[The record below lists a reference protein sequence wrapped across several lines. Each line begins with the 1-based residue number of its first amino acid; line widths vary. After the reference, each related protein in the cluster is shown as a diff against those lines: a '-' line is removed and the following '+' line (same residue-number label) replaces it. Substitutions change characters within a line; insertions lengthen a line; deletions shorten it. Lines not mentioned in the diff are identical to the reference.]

1 MKKLMVLAMTGSLLL
16 TGNAVAVLAE
26 ETISEETTDEAVSEE
41 APTEAEAKNADDAST
56 EAESD
61 ETEENSAQ
69 GDAVSDDEISPYRA
83 CEHTNSYKL
92 AEDSHEATDT
102 EGGLRHYVCSECG
115 AEYSYQTDPLVYETN
130 PKTGEPAD
138 QSGSSNPLLPS
149 WEYVPDGEPHVFWS
163 RDDEEWRVY
172 LYGSHDKEG
181 KSMCSAEQ
189 VLWSAPVY
197 DLSDWRYEGVILDI
211 SEGNTYGGNMLFAPD
226 AEYDVTTD
234 TYYMVS
240 SQVFENS
247 VLRSS
252 TSPAGPWDPDQALLT
267 IPIKNS
273 YDPSLYI
280 EDGTIYMAVS
290 NMTSGYADNEEIS
303 KMVEEDNY
311 TTGMKHVAS
320 IYKLDGNADDG
331 YEIAET
337 TWCPTDERGFLPIFE
352 GPSLTGYVD
361 ELGAYV
367 LLYVSYEVGADGAF
381 YNSAISYV
389 WTDDLMNGT
398 WHYGFNGIDNDVV
411 GYDTSVLVSG
421 DHGNVISDTSGRY
434 VKNQETGEME
444 FTDFA
449 TYISGNNHG
458 GMAKVNGKWYFFGH
472 RQTNASNASR
482 QAIVGQIGVG
492 PAEDGSPVITPM
504 ELTSCGAADS
514 MDAFSTWNANTTTYL
529 LEAVDHP
536 APSTEGDNVHSD
548 CLVNG
553 PYVVADRDQDAVH
566 TTCVTNLK
574 DGNIV
579 GYKYLDFGDAGTDT
593 LKMLVSKTADCA
605 DGSVDLYLDAPSED
619 QGGTLAGTLE
629 LTADAV
635 ENAQNKEDGSNET
648 SWSWLKADCQQEI
661 SGVHAVYFVFHG
673 EEGKMIC
680 SFDQFGFERN

>member
-1 MKKLMVLAMTGSLLL
+1 MKKLIVLAMTGSLLL
-16 TGNAVAVLAE
+16 TGNAVNVLAE
-26 ETISEETTDEAVSEE
+26 ESTGAVEESATGIS
-41 APTEAEAKNADDAST
+41 K
-56 EAESD
+56 
-61 ETEENSAQ
+61 
-69 GDAVSDDEISPYRA
+69 YRA

-115 AEYSYQTDPLVYETN
+115 AEYSYQTDPLVYDVN

-138 QSGSSNPLLPS
+138 QSGASNPLLPS

-240 SQVFENS
+240 SQVFDNS

-252 TSPAGPWDPDQALLT
+252 TSPAGLWDPEQALLT

-337 TWCPTDERGFLPIFE
+337 TWCPTDERGYLPIFE

-398 WHYGFNGIDNDVV
+398 WHYGSNGIDNDVV
-411 GYDTSVLVSG
+411 GYNTSVLVSG

-492 PAEDGSPVITPM
+492 TVEDGSPVITPM
-504 ELTSCGAADS
+504 EFTSCGAADS
-514 MDAFSTWNANTTTYL
+514 LDAFSTWNANTTTYL
-529 LEAVDHP
+529 LEAEDHA
-536 APSTEGDNVHSD
+536 APSTEANNVHSD
-548 CLVNG
+548 CLANG
-553 PYVVADRDQDAVH
+553 PYIVADRDQDAAH

-574 DGNIV
+574 DNNIV
-579 GYKYLDFGDAGTDT
+579 GYKYLDFGEDGNAA
-593 LKMLVSKTADCA
+593 LNVLVSKTGDCA
-605 DGSVDLYLDAPSED
+605 DGTVDIYLDAPSED

-635 ENAQNKEDGSNET
+635 ENAENKEDGSDGS
-648 SWSWLKADCQQEI
+648 SWSWLSADCQREM

-673 EEGKMIC
+673 GDGKMIC
-680 SFDQFGFERN
+680 SMDQFGFERK